1 VSQPLPPE
9 CPFFPPYT
17 PRGGWSEDCW
27 SDKAWKEAVGAKCYV
42 FPLRDCGR
50 LIADL
55 TALQPWSG
63 HLLFQ
68 WIGESFQLRL
78 CGPVD
83 RTLVQPLIARAT
95 ETMAQFTGGLFL
107 SARVGWSVPDR
118 RSASV
123 CGLGPV
129 TGALAAA
136 SEANKAGSGAG
147 A

>member
-1 VSQPLPPE
+1 MSQPLPPE

-95 ETMAQFTGGLFL
+95 ETMAQFRGQQWCPITDQLAPQTWLASKHYGEGANALNAL
-107 SARVGWSVPDR
+107 VKR
-118 RSASV
+118 RSARH
-123 CGLGPV
+123 GG
-129 TGALAAA
+129 
-136 SEANKAGSGAG
+136 
-147 A
+147 